1 MLGVVPGQWD
11 MGRGDINP
19 GRPSFPG
26 TQRRRKDLEDA
37 TRPDKSTKEDKME
50 PGKAVD
56 TGRLQNIRVY
66 WLAFLVYWVSF
77 LFFYSMQVGIV
88 LFGYNTCVVAPSLPS
103 LVQLGLMRQKW
114 NRRRCSP
121 ATPLPLALWACST
134 RMTTPSHPRPTPSP
148 PSRRVLSAAPI
159 SAIIDHR
166 EQTHPG
172 ALHAHLPPRCRTHH
186 CGRTASRSSTRATSS
201 TASSAALSAFVS
213 ECSPKKAKGCSRLRS
228 LCGDDWLFS

>member
-1 MLGVVPGQWD
+1 
-11 MGRGDINP
+11 
-19 GRPSFPG
+19 
-26 TQRRRKDLEDA
+26 
-37 TRPDKSTKEDKME
+37 ME

-88 LFGYNTCVVAPSLPS
+88 LFGYNTGIAGGVVPQPLFRSHF
-103 LVQLGLMRQKW
+103 GLLDANGYPITSKT
-114 NRRRCSP
+114 NAISSKP
-121 ATPLPLALWACST
+121 ARS
-134 RMTTPSHPRPTPSP
+134 
-148 PSRRVLSAAPI
+148 SAAPI